1 MILNYYSS
9 IKYKF
14 HAESINTKKYNIDLG
29 KNMKMQLRF
38 LVTYSLIL
46 LVFIN
51 GSHHFLNFVYAQS
64 NNISDARNIDT
75 EVNDL
80 LNKIGRGNIIDST
93 IDSLMQGMGSSL
105 QPNSSPNTSLQPN
118 SSPNTSLQPNSSPNT
133 SLQPNSSPNT
143 SLQPNSSPN
152 TSLQPNSS
160 PNTSLQPNSSPN
172 TSLQPNSSPNTSLHP
187 NSSPNTSPL
196 PNTSSDLNN
205 EIMSILK
212 NQGSSSST
220 VTTSQTNSPAMKY
233 FAKIVDKNSNNE
245 NIISSNSLTEFNN
258 NLLKFCLDSGIDYS
272 SCNSII
278 QDSLQAAEF
287 TSSYMGPA
295 KVNTD
300 LIGYTL
306 ELKIR

>member
-93 IDSLMQGMGSSL
+93 IDSLMQGMGSSSL
-105 QPNSSPNTSLQPN
+105 PNSSPNTSLQPN
-118 SSPNTSLQPNSSPNT
+118 SSPNTSLQ
-133 SLQPNSSPNT
+133 
-143 SLQPNSSPN
+143 
-152 TSLQPNSS
+152 
-160 PNTSLQPNSSPN
+160 
-172 TSLQPNSSPNTSLHP
+172 P

-287 TSSYMGPA
+287 TSSYMAPA

>member
-14 HAESINTKKYNIDLG
+14 HAESINTKKYKIDLG

-93 IDSLMQGMGSSL
+93 IDSLMQGMGSS
-105 QPNSSPNTSLQPN
+105 SL
-118 SSPNTSLQPNSSPNT
+118 
-133 SLQPNSSPNT
+133 
-143 SLQPNSSPN
+143 
-152 TSLQPNSS
+152 
-160 PNTSLQPNSSPN
+160 
-172 TSLQPNSSPNTSLHP
+172 P

-196 PNTSSDLNN
+196 PNRSSDLNN

-212 NQGSSSST
+212 NQGSSNST

>member
-9 IKYKF
+9 IKHKF
-14 HAESINTKKYNIDLG
+14 HAESINTKKYKIDLG

-46 LVFIN
+46 LVFVN

-93 IDSLMQGMGSSL
+93 IDSLMQGMGSSSL
-105 QPNSSPNTSLQPN
+105 PSSSPNTSLQPS
-118 SSPNTSLQPNSSPNT
+118 SSPNTSLQPSSSPNT
-133 SLQPNSSPNT
+133 SLQPSSSPNT
-143 SLQPNSSPN
+143 SLQPS
-152 TSLQPNSS
+152 
-160 PNTSLQPNSSPN
+160 
-172 TSLQPNSSPNTSLHP
+172 
-187 NSSPNTSPL
+187 SSPNTSPL

-212 NQGSSSST
+212 NQGSSNST
-220 VTTSQTNSPAMKY
+220 VPTSQSNSPDMKY
-233 FAKIVDKNSNNE
+233 FAKIVNKNSNNE

-258 NLLKFCLDSGIDYS
+258 DLLKFCLESGIDYS

-287 TSSYMGPA
+287 TSSYMGPS

-300 LIGYTL
+300 LIGYTM